1 MRTIKFKGK
10 RVKDGQWIYGN
21 LADYSSTIL
30 RDTINK
36 KVIFSN
42 IVSFATDNF
51 GFVVNDCE
59 VDPDTVGQ
67 FTGLKDKNGKEI
79 YEGDIFGIPCKD
91 VKNHFYRMVEYC
103 CDGFYLVDNC
113 KDVKYGDLLHREI
126 SLDGNYSGMAKELRY
141 SGSDYCVVGNIH
153 DNPELLNEK

>member
-1 MRTIKFKGK
+1 MRTIKFRGK

-21 LADYSSTIL
+21 LADYSFSVL
-30 RDTINK
+30 QNTINK

-59 VDPDTVGQ
+59 VAPATVGQ
-67 FTGLKDKNGKEI
+67 FTGLLDKNGKEI
-79 YEGDIFGIPCKD
+79 YEGDIVVYGGHCKHVVEFKHGMFGYAVMGGWFI
-91 VKNHFYRMVEYC
+91 
-103 CDGFYLVDNC
+103 G
-113 KDVKYGDLLHREI
+113 YGGNSNFTFNPLDKSDELEI
-126 SLDGNYSGMAKELRY
+126 I
-141 SGSDYCVVGNIH
+141 GNIH

>member
-1 MRTIKFKGK
+1 MRIVKFRGK
-10 RVKDGQWIYGN
+10 RVKDGKWIYGN
-21 LADYSSTIL
+21 LADYSFTIL

-59 VDPDTVGQ
+59 VAPDTVGQ
-67 FTGLKDKNGKEI
+67 FTGLLDKNGKEI
-79 YEGDIFGIPCKD
+79 YEGDI
-91 VKNHFYRMVEYC
+91 
-103 CDGFYLVDNC
+103 
-113 KDVKYGDLLHREI
+113 I
-126 SLDGNYSGMAKELRY
+126 SLRDYIAEVRWNSNLSAFCIRFSFESELGIKPL
-141 SGSDYCVVGNIH
+141 GSWIDRRRRCNVIGNIH

>member
-1 MRTIKFKGK
+1 MIRTIKFRGK
-10 RVKDGQWIYGN
+10 RLDNGEWVYGSLLQGENQCVIATVKGD
-21 LADYSSTIL
+21 S
-30 RDTINK
+30 
-36 KVIFSN
+36 
-42 IVSFATDNF
+42 
-51 GFVVNDCE
+51 VNVHECFE
-59 VDPDTVGQ
+59 VDPVTVGQ
-67 FTGLKDKNGKEI
+67 FTGLLDKDGKEI

>member
-1 MRTIKFKGK
+1 MRTIKFRGK

-21 LADYSSTIL
+21 LADYSFSVL
-30 RDTINK
+30 QNTINK

-59 VDPDTVGQ
+59 VAPATVGQ
-67 FTGLKDKNGKEI
+67 FTGLLDKNGKEI
-79 YEGDIFGIPCKD
+79 YEGDIVRYQDTMGYHFIGLIGFDEGRFGFVNKRGIGTLNKD
-91 VKNHFYRMVEYC
+91 GVYSDGYC
-103 CDGFYLVDNC
+103 TVPYT
-113 KDVKYGDLLHREI
+113 I
-126 SLDGNYSGMAKELRY
+126 
-141 SGSDYCVVGNIH
+141 DYEVIGNIH